1 MTDAEMATLQ
11 QSLFDAWAP
20 FTEDGAVQVPNFARL
35 GLGRK
40 ES

>member
-1 MTDAEMATLQ
+1 MTDADINTLKQ
-11 QSLFDAWAP
+11 ALFAAWAP
-20 FTEDGAVQVPNFARL
+20 FTEDAGVQVPNFARL